1 MESPM
6 RPDSP
11 PKDQRKTSAATIKTG
26 GTGLDPKAV
35 EAVRDILNQLG
46 NTVSAMKIYPSDHI
60 TVKIFVDEMARK
72 FGAFLDAHGKLEV
85 GVAEYSFLYGGK
97 PVYTDEMT
105 IKSLPFFFFKD
116 GAQILYF
123 YQGLERDEILEFL
136 ELIKSEAL
144 KPAGESDIVTALW
157 ERDFSNIQYY
167 APDDYLENRIIEE
180 RTESQTRAGV
190 PVMPE
195 FAHEIIEIKVDTS
208 KFTTGRVELTPQDK
222 DKAHEVAATPG
233 LDEEE
238 KPAVSPVDEPPAAES
253 GETRKSPAAA
263 MDPTLTEEE
272 LQRLE
277 SLVRAN
283 RKISPDEE
291 FLNLMVEIL
300 NLEKD
305 AGEFSA
311 NLDVLLDYHH
321 EQLGQGN
328 FSFSIP
334 LVHRVHEL
342 GRHLLASAPEKS
354 ALLDEFLK
362 KIISPETVES
372 IKFLLD
378 KGKIVDW
385 DALLEFFTLLGPSAL
400 PLAVELYESVPDPEI
415 QNKILG
421 FIKTLHFQDLGG
433 LASLAVDERPRLSV
447 AIIRLLADDFGERGL
462 PHFSAFLGLRN
473 KTVKLEAVRALGE
486 IKDEM
491 ANRIL
496 MGFLKDEDEDVRVQ
510 AAMKL
515 RPVEESSR
523 IRHLIAE
530 ADAKA
535 FREKSLKEKQAI
547 LSFLGRTRTEEALA
561 FLRKILEKRKLWL
574 GARDK
579 EMKLAAG
586 AGLESMGTDEA
597 AAALERGAKSGNKE
611 VREACA
617 QALARR
623 AREKVGPVRR

>member
-1 MESPM
+1 MS
-6 RPDSP
+6 PDSP
-11 PKDQRKTSAATIKTG
+11 PTDQRKTSAATIKTG
-26 GTGLDPKAV
+26 GMGLDAKAV
-35 EAVRDILNQLG
+35 EAVRDILNQLA

-60 TVKIFVDEMARK
+60 TVKIFVDELARK

-85 GVAEYSFLYGGK
+85 GVAEYSFLCGGK

-116 GAQILYF
+116 GTQILYF
-123 YQGLERDEILEFL
+123 YQGLERSEILEFL
-136 ELIKSEAL
+136 ELIKSEAQ
-144 KPAGESDIVTALW
+144 KPSGESDIVTALW

-195 FAHEIIEIKVDTS
+195 FAHEVIEIKVDTA
-208 KFTTGRVELTPQDK
+208 KFATGRIDLTAEDK
-222 DKAHEVAATPG
+222 DKARTVAATPG
-233 LDEEE
+233 LDEAEQ
-238 KPAVSPVDEPPAAES
+238 PPVSPVDEPPAPET
-253 GETRKSPAAA
+253 GEARKSPAAA

-283 RKISPDEE
+283 RTISPDEE

-305 AGEFSA
+305 AGDFSA

-342 GRHLLASAPEKS
+342 GRHLSSADPEKS

-362 KIISPETVES
+362 KIISPQTVDS
-372 IKFLLD
+372 IKSLFD

-385 DALLEFFTLLGPSAL
+385 DALVEFFTLLGSPAI
-400 PLAVELYESVPDPEI
+400 PLAAELYESIPDPET
-415 QNKILG
+415 QNKILV
-421 FIKTLHFQDLGG
+421 FIKSLHFQDLGA
-433 LASLAVDERPRLSV
+433 LASLAGDERPQLSMAV
-447 AIIRLLADDFGERGL
+447 IRLLAKDFGNRGL

-473 KTVKLEAVRALGE
+473 RAVKLEAVQALGE

-491 ANRIL
+491 ADHIL
-496 MGFLKDEDEDVRVQ
+496 MGFLKDGDEDVRIQ
-510 AAMKL
+510 AAL
-515 RPVEESSR
+515 RLHPVEESSR

-530 ADAKA
+530 AGSKA

-561 FLRKILEKRKLWL
+561 FLRKVLEKRSLWL
-574 GARDK
+574 GVRDR
-579 EMKLAAG
+579 EMKLAAA
-586 AGLESMGTDEA
+586 AGLESLGTDEA
-597 AAALERGAKSGNKE
+597 AAVLERGARSRNRE

-623 AREKVGPVRR
+623 ARERVGPAGR